1 MITLR
6 FPAPLKT
13 FSGFI
18 KYGVILLYFMAGLII
33 FDDYG
38 IPWDE
43 NTQRNTGIVFSKALT
58 NQLGMGLF
66 QADTLIPELET
77 YSDREFGAVY
87 EMLLFG
93 IERLQRPSDM
103 REVFLFRHFL
113 VFLTFSISLLVLWI
127 IIEKRTRNWI
137 WGFAGFAL
145 VGLHPRLF
153 ADAFYNSK
161 DIILLAFFIFSFYPV
176 QKYLLTSRR
185 RYLFWAGILSAL
197 TFNIRPAGILIPA
210 LLSVIILIRAFV
222 AQSQKKPFTHYLWQ
236 WLILSFFFMG
246 VSILFNPYL
255 WSDPLAKSWEIL
267 TKFLNYS
274 TVQTAGNAFFMGKYL
289 PADQLPW
296 YYIFVWIFISTP
308 FFTTLLIGF
317 GLVAAFTIVGVK
329 NRNESEPDAVIFTLL
344 WGVIPLVLVVGFGS
358 TLYDGWRHLYFLYP
372 GLVLT
377 GIYAFHSG
385 LMKFGLTIRGMLFIR
400 YTLLISLIIAGTE
413 SLLAVIRLHPYQYT
427 FFNFTIQNPEKK
439 YELDYWGV
447 SCYDQLKYITLI
459 KTHDTVTVRPLNLPA
474 FINSWMLKE
483 EDRKR
488 ICFENS
494 VVTAY
499 GSRLDS
505 YYPVGET
512 ICVAG
517 EHKYADFFL
526 SNYRDTRSP
535 VEIIK
540 YLNRYPPYDKP
551 VMEIKSGKTVIS
563 GIYRVE

>member
-1 MITLR
+1 MIPLR

-13 FSGFI
+13 LSGFI
-18 KYGVILLYFMAGLII
+18 KFGVILLYFIAGLII

-43 NTQRNTGIVFSKALT
+43 NTQRNTGIVFSKAVT
-58 NQLGMGLF
+58 NQLGMGLL
-66 QADTLIPELET
+66 QADTLVPELET

-93 IERLQRPSDM
+93 IERLQQPTDM
-103 REVFLFRHFL
+103 REVFLTRHLL

-127 IIEKRTRNWI
+127 IIENKTRNWI
-137 WGFAGFAL
+137 WGFAGFVM

-176 QKYLLTSRR
+176 QKYLLTSNT

-210 LLSVIILIRAFV
+210 MLSLIILLRALV
-222 AQSQKKPFTHYLWQ
+222 ALSKKKPFARFLWQ
-236 WLILSFFFMG
+236 WFILSFIFMG
-246 VSILFNPYL
+246 FSILFNPYL
-255 WSDPLAKSWEIL
+255 WSDPLSKTWDIL
-267 TKFLNYS
+267 IKFLNYS

-296 YYIFVWIFISTP
+296 YYIFVWLFISTP
-308 FFTTLLIGF
+308 FFSNLLIGF
-317 GLVAAFTIVGVK
+317 GLVAAFTMVGVK
-329 NRNESEPDAVIFTLL
+329 FRNEAEPDSVIFALL
-344 WGVIPLVLVVGFGS
+344 WGVIPPVLVITFGS
-358 TLYDGWRHLYFLYP
+358 TLYDGWRHLYFIYP
-372 GLVLT
+372 GLVLAC
-377 GIYAFHSG
+377 IYSIHSG
-385 LMKFGLTIRGMLFIR
+385 LMKFGLKIRGMLFIR
-400 YTLLISLIIAGTE
+400 YTLLILLILSGTE
-413 SLLAVIRLHPYQYT
+413 GLLTIIRLHPYQYT

-447 SCYDQLKYITLI
+447 SYYDQLKYIKEI
-459 KTHDTVTVRPLNLPA
+459 RTHDTVTIRPLNLPA
-474 FINSWMLKE
+474 FINAWMLTP
-483 EDRKR
+483 EDRR
-488 ICFENS
+488 MICFERS
-494 VVTAY
+494 VVMAY

-505 YYPVGET
+505 YYPVGEP

-517 EHKYADFFL
+517 EHRYADFFL

-551 VMEIKSGKTVIS
+551 VMEIKSGKTGIS